1 MSKTKRNTPVRRDNA
16 DEHQVAKLEIK
27 QVQQHW
33 SGPLPDP
40 ETLAAFDQIVPGG
53 AARIFDQFEK
63 EADHRRALERSQT
76 RFVIRDT
83 HIGQALAGT
92 FALAGLSVAAFAI
105 YAGAQWAAT
114 IIGGS
119 VLVPIVYAFLKQTWK
134 AN

>member
-1 MSKTKRNTPVRRDNA
+1 VSKTRRSTPSHRDQA
-16 DEHQVAKLEIK
+16 SEHQIAQLEIK

-40 ETLAAFDQIVPGG
+40 ETLAAFDQVVPGG

-63 EADHRRALERSQT
+63 EADHRRALEKSQT
-76 RFVIRDT
+76 HFVIRDT
-83 HIGQALAGT
+83 HIGQALAGA

-105 YAGAQWAAT
+105 YMGAQWAAT

-134 AN
+134 PN